1 MPGIGLPIPDAVSP
15 PPADGTFRQAR
26 ESFRV
31 TATNSAIRTMNRIAL
46 PITVMAPVLSSCH
59 HTVRS
64 EAATAPIHA
73 L

>member
-1 MPGIGLPIPDAVSP
+1 MPDLGLPIPDTGSP
-15 PPADGTFRQAR
+15 PPADGTVRRAR
-26 ESFRV
+26 APLRV

-46 PITVMAPVLSSCH
+46 PLTVMDPVLSSGH

-64 EAATAPIHA
+64 EAATAPIPA